1 MTVYRT
7 YWKIILK
14 NIGGII
20 LFVGIP
26 IIVVILFFGTSGAA
40 DGTAYS
46 SKKLPIA
53 VINEDGNQVILN
65 GLLKS
70 LEPYVEYVEI
80 ENEQNQIQDAL
91 FFRDVSYILKIPKGF
106 AQGIYEGQESKLG
119 KISVD
124 GSYYSVQIDQ
134 IIQQYLDTWR
144 TYQEQMPNLELEEIL
159 EYVNRDL
166 SESVQVDMV
175 TDTSLLETNDRIS
188 TYFNLLAYS
197 SIGSLI
203 LGIGVTMGAFRKSE
217 IRRRMLCSP
226 LTTAGLYRKLFVCN
240 FIFAFFIWLI
250 GVVTGFV
257 VIGKPMFSTLAF
269 YLMVNYFIFIICS
282 MSIGILV
289 SYLVKSPKALTPI
302 ANTMSLCMSFI
313 SGVFVPQSLLSTQT
327 NNIGSFTPMYWYVKA
342 NNTLSTY
349 TTITWESIESIGYNL
364 LIIISFAAACLAV
377 ALAVSRLKETEEKE

>member
-7 YWKIILK
+7 YWEIILK

-26 IIVVILFFGTSGAA
+26 IIIVILFFGTSGTA

-91 FFRDVSYILKIPKGF
+91 FFRDVSYILKIPQGF

-119 KISVD
+119 KISIE

-144 TYQEQMPNLELEEIL
+144 IYQEQMPNLELEEIL
-159 EYVNRDL
+159 EYVSRDL
-166 SESVQVDMV
+166 SKSVRVDIV

-203 LGIGVTMGAFRKSE
+203 LGIGGTMGAFRQGGM
-217 IRRRMLCSP
+217 RRRMLCSP
-226 LTTAGLYRKLFVCN
+226 LTTACLYRKLFICN
-240 FIFAFFIWLI
+240 LIFAFFIWLI

-257 VIGKPMFSTLAF
+257 VIGKPMFSTLAVCI
-269 YLMVNYFIFIICS
+269 MANYFIFVICS
-282 MSIGILV
+282 MSIGILI
-289 SYLVKSPKALTPI
+289 SYLVRSPKALTPV
-302 ANTMSLCMSFI
+302 ANTVSLCMCFI

-327 NNIGSFTPMYWYVKA
+327 NMLGSFTPMHWYIKA

-349 TTITWESIESIGYNL
+349 TTLTWKSIESIGYHL
-364 LIIISFAAACLAV
+364 LIVISFSAACLAV
-377 ALAVSRLKETEEKE
+377 ALAVSKLKETEET